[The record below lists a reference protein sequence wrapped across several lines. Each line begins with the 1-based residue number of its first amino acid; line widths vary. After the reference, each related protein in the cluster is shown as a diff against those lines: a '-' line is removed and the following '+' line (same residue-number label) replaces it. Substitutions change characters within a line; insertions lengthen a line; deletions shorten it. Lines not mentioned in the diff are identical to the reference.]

1 MREESVARRYA
12 AALFE
17 QAKKTG
23 TVAAAGQDLELV
35 AATVAA
41 TPSLRALL
49 AQPLV
54 TQERK
59 SLALEKAFGDKISR
73 AVMAFLYLLVDKRR
87 VNLLPQ
93 VQEAFAQMV
102 LDYRNIAHATAT
114 SAVPLTP
121 EQAAALEKSLE
132 ARTGKDIELQME
144 VDPALIG
151 GIWVRIGDT
160 VLDGTVRGNLERLRE
175 QLLARK

>member
-17 QAKKTG
+17 QAGKAG
-23 TVAAAGQDLELV
+23 TVEAAAGELAL
-35 AATVAA
+35 AAETVA
-41 TPSLRALL
+41 SSDRLRALL

-54 TQERK
+54 TQEQKTR
-59 SLALEKAFGDKISR
+59 ALENAFGDR
-73 AVMAFLYLLVDKRR
+73 ASQATMAFLHLLVHKRR
-87 VNLLPQ
+87 INLLPE
-93 VQEAFAQMV
+93 VQAAFAQMV

-121 EQAAALEKSLE
+121 EQVAALEKSLE
-132 ARTGKDIELQME
+132 ARTGKDIELETE
-144 VDPALIG
+144 VDPSLIG
-151 GIWVRIGDT
+151 GVLVRIGDT

-175 QLLARK
+175 QLLARR